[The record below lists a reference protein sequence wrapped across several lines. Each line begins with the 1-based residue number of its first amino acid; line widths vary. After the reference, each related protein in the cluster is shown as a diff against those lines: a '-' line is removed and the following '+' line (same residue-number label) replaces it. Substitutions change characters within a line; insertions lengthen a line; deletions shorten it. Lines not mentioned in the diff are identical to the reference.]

1 VVDCVALP
9 PAPEQV
15 IEYVRLA
22 VSAPVDC
29 EPLVPS
35 APVHPPDAAHVLA
48 LAALQVMVALAPEA
62 SVAGAALSDTVGLC
76 CAVIVAPEELLL
88 ELVEPLE
95 PPELEEL
102 PEEPPELD
110 EPLEL
115 VEPLEPDEPLEPE
128 EPLDEEPPPDEPA
141 MPEVSL
147 PTADVLVAVLVVAVL
162 VVGLVPAPDA
172 VVVLAPAA
180 VAS

>member
-1 VVDCVALP
+1 MPPGATEYVAAVNCTSPAGAGLTDTVVDCVALP

-95 PPELEEL
+95 P
-102 PEEPPELD
+102 
-110 EPLEL
+110 
-115 VEPLEPDEPLEPE
+115 DEPLEPE